1 MFTTFYIC
9 IKCLKTNMA
18 GNLIKLNKGTNCTMQ
33 CYFPL
38 YLEDKN
44 LSYIQNLHCCFLRV
58 LNFSS
63 VVKCSKIHASKFHFT
78 KEILLL
84 IFTTKINWENSS
96 VLLHFSS
103 LSLCSSIE
111 TETHLL
117 AGALLM
123 HLQCPNSLRFLSQQ
137 THDGAPKVTIMI
149 RHRFDMFVNV
159 YN

>member
-1 MFTTFYIC
+1 MFTKFYIC
-9 IKCLKTNMA
+9 ITCLKTNMA
-18 GNLIKLNKGTNCTMQ
+18 GNFSKVDKGTNCTMQ
-33 CYFPL
+33 YYFPGVFGGQKL
-38 YLEDKN
+38 
-44 LSYIQNLHCCFLRV
+44 LHCCFLQV
-58 LNFSS
+58 LNFRS
-63 VVKCSKIHASKFHFT
+63 VVKFSKIHASKFHFT
-78 KEILLL
+78 KEILSL

-149 RHRFDMFVNV
+149 RHRFDMFVYV
-159 YN
+159 L